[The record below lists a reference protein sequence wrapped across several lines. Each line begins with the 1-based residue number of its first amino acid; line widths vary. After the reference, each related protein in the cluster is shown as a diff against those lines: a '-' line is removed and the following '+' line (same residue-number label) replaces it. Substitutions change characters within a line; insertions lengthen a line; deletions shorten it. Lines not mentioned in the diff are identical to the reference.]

1 MERLVEQS
9 TAPDDNDSQMDAGSP
24 SRSPSLGPPSTQ
36 SHKPPSHGE
45 VDAVPDCRKPS
56 DLLNS
61 SAAGHALS
69 ALGHTTPGSPGLI
82 TPDASPVDLTSPSL
96 SVHPETKC
104 HRLSRQIHSLIPS
117 RQTLKALASRVPGVP
132 LLFAVIH
139 GPDPSND
146 GHAAARLEDILH
158 IPDPTSHPALL
169 SRKLLAVCYCLQQ
182 LPYDFDMSSLH
193 CSRSAV
199 DIINDAMALITT
211 EITCHDA
218 MLTCLEGIECLM
230 LQGLIYSDAGL
241 IRKAWM
247 TGRHVL
253 NIQQLMGLDRKTSTG
268 PIRSCDPNSDP
279 ARRPPPG
286 LLWFRASSADRYNS
300 LILGLPVASR
310 DNSFSKQEFPEWD
323 IPFDVIGRVYAVI
336 SGKISRRNE
345 STAEEELSDEVI
357 YTLTQTIDADL
368 IAAAATV
375 SEMWW
380 EQPGAIRE
388 CSESNCFMP
397 EMSTVKLQVRH
408 FTLVMLLHLP
418 YLLRQQQSQSDDP
431 YAYNRKRCMDASRA
445 VVKRFLDFRKPGG
458 PITSGRSVDYS
469 ALVASMT
476 LVIGHASL
484 RRDPDGPTGSSQD
497 VTERARDWKLAERA
511 RDIMGT
517 AGKQWGDKLAAESAE
532 LLTKLLRSA
541 QSDEGELVCLW
552 RRAESTGA
560 IPPCVINN
568 FAQPG
573 AAGVCGTMDFLREG
587 PTMLQ
592 ADADWSWLGSS
603 ADLDQWA
610 LHDADSMYWSMLNQ
624 GS

>member
-1 MERLVEQS
+1 
-9 TAPDDNDSQMDAGSP
+9 
-24 SRSPSLGPPSTQ
+24 
-36 SHKPPSHGE
+36 
-45 VDAVPDCRKPS
+45 
-56 DLLNS
+56 
-61 SAAGHALS
+61 
-69 ALGHTTPGSPGLI
+69 
-82 TPDASPVDLTSPSL
+82 
-96 SVHPETKC
+96 
-104 HRLSRQIHSLIPS
+104 
-117 RQTLKALASRVPGVP
+117 
-132 LLFAVIH
+132 
-139 GPDPSND
+139 
-146 GHAAARLEDILH
+146 
-158 IPDPTSHPALL
+158 
-169 SRKLLAVCYCLQQ
+169 
-182 LPYDFDMSSLH
+182 
-193 CSRSAV
+193 
-199 DIINDAMALITT
+199 
-211 EITCHDA
+211 
-218 MLTCLEGIECLM
+218 
-230 LQGLIYSDAGL
+230 
-241 IRKAWM
+241 
-247 TGRHVL
+247 
-253 NIQQLMGLDRKTSTG
+253 
-268 PIRSCDPNSDP
+268 
-279 ARRPPPG
+279 
-286 LLWFRASSADRYNS
+286 
-300 LILGLPVASR
+300 
-310 DNSFSKQEFPEWD
+310 
-323 IPFDVIGRVYAVI
+323 
-336 SGKISRRNE
+336 
-345 STAEEELSDEVI
+345 
-357 YTLTQTIDADL
+357 
-368 IAAAATV
+368 
-375 SEMWW
+375 
-380 EQPGAIRE
+380 
-388 CSESNCFMP
+388 
-397 EMSTVKLQVRH
+397 MSTVKLQVRH

-418 YLLRQQQSQSDDP
+418 YLLRQQQSQADDP

-484 RRDPDGPTGSSQD
+484 RRDQDGPTGSSQD